1 MNVRPE
7 GVFFVCKN
15 LEVTPMNNT
24 IPFHPAAHAPQ
35 ITVDVNILS
44 MLKQAASR
52 LTEMASEN
60 VYLAAIGPDM
70 ELTII
75 VEEDAPSI
83 LPCFDEDDALIAV
96 KGAPLFISYNPAQV
110 LKMGGK
116 HYLTGPVIF
125 YRTDGHS
132 TIVSLTVEDPGQ
144 CDGQSGYGVT
154 TLDAVVESIV
164 CMKFEEILE
173 CSKSNLLEEMRRK
186 DLDAAK
192 KETTRW
198 KEEVQTK
205 VDEQDALKKEMIRVI
220 QGTSGLDREMI
231 QQMVNENKEALLTA
245 QTNLADSEK
254 KLKEI
259 EEQNQKAERN
269 CSDLFTWA
277 STYKGASFERR
288 QAILKQFIKEVRV
301 GRDYNIEIVLNVPL
315 DEFEEFKRHAASAG
329 RGKNQKNKSQ
339 NPQKVG
345 RCTSNAGIVVL
356 DKTAGETV
364 SIVPKNAAHAILR
377 C

>member
-44 MLKQAASR
+44 MLKQAASC

-60 VYLAAIGPDM
+60 IYLAAIGPDM

-75 VEEDAPSI
+75 MEEDAPFI
-83 LPCFDEDDALIAV
+83 LPCFDEEDALIAV

-110 LKMGGK
+110 LKLAGK
-116 HYLTGPVIF
+116 RYLTGPVIF

-192 KETTRW
+192 KEATRW

-356 DKTAGETV
+356 DKTAGETI